1 MRPVLENET
10 SIASH
15 TSIVTHNVANLYL
28 APSRNSEQVS
38 QALMGWT
45 VKIIKINETGDW
57 AYIEGRDTYRGWV
70 EKRHL
75 APVPRAYFTTITAIF
90 AEVRA
95 EPRQSAPI
103 IQRVPSLCKVI
114 VTGEET
120 REWLSVMLPSGVTGW
135 MPAGALVAFPEV
147 PTPDIAFYAAKT
159 ARDFLGTP
167 YLWGGS
173 SSFGLDCSGL
183 VQYCYYRA
191 GLTLRRDADI
201 QRDDPRFA
209 SVATEK
215 STPEKTSLVA
225 GDLVFFGKP
234 DAITHV
240 GMHLEENLFIHSAGG
255 MGCIITE
262 WGDDRYSPTYVDAR
276 RLIVSEVSKLVTRH
290 EATDR

>member
-1 MRPVLENET
+1 MRPVLENEKN
-10 SIASH
+10 I
-15 TSIVTHNVANLYL
+15 ITHNVVHLYL
-28 APSRNSEQVS
+28 EPSRKSEQVS

-45 VKIIKINETGDW
+45 VKVIKTEESGDW

-70 EKRHL
+70 ETRHL
-75 APVPRAYFTTITAIF
+75 APVPRAYFTTVTAIF

-95 EPRQSAPI
+95 EPRQNAPI
-103 IQRVPSLCKVI
+103 IGRVPSLCKVI

-120 REWLSVMLPSGVTGW
+120 REWLSVVLPSGTTGW
-135 MPAGALVAFPEV
+135 MPAGALVSFPEI
-147 PTPDIAFYAAKT
+147 PPHDIAFYAANT

-209 SVATEK
+209 PVQGEK
-215 STPEKTSLVA
+215 SSLVA

-240 GMHLEENLFIHSAGG
+240 GMQLEDNLFIHSAGG

-262 WGDDRYSPTYVDAR
+262 WGDARYSPSYVDAR
-276 RLIVSEVSKLVTRH
+276 RLIVAETSKPVTRH
-290 EATDR
+290 EADDR